1 LETGKLIYHWGADRQ
16 GKPRLLSSIT
26 MTFGFKGTSSSRRN
40 ESEFPHIVEMA
51 LPRDGFDHRLRR
63 QMEEFHSSQ
72 KIKARFGRRTR
83 YGNQEYC
90 RWCFAD
96 PTCADAFREL
106 FGGERLTIA
115 KTPMEP
121 APISRR

>member
-1 LETGKLIYHWGADRQ
+1 
-16 GKPRLLSSIT
+16 

-40 ESEFPHIVEMA
+40 ESECPHIVEMA

-63 QMEEFHSSQ
+63 QMEDFHLSH

-83 YGNQEYC
+83 YGSQEYC

-96 PTCADAFREL
+96 PLCADGFRER
-106 FGGERLTIA
+106 FGGERLTMV
-115 KTPMEP
+115 KTAMEP
-121 APISRR
+121 PPPPQR